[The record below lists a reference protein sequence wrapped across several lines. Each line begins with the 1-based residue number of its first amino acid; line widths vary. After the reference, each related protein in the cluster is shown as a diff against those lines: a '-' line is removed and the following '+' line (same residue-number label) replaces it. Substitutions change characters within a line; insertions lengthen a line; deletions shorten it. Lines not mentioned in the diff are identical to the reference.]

1 MSDERAEAADDAAAE
16 EADPAEGDDHVT
28 DDDIAGAE
36 GSDGSDGSEGG
47 DAPGGDEAAPEE
59 ADAET
64 VGDDDFVRLAYT
76 IRTVSDGRVVDT
88 TDPEVAEESEI
99 DTDEYEFEPRTI
111 ALGAGHVFDAVE
123 DALRGAAAGDTGTVE
138 IPAAGAFGEFDEDQ
152 VRTVSAEKIDE
163 DDRYPGARVTI
174 DGEQG
179 VLETIVGGRAR
190 VDFNHPLAG
199 EDLEYEYELLE
210 VVTDRVEQARGMLG
224 MYLQQEPEVRIETAT
239 EEEEVPVAPDE
250 ADDGEAEGD
259 EDEDEDSDGDDDE
272 PEPAFETREVE
283 SEVLYIEATPQ
294 MTMNQ
299 QWMFSKQQ
307 IAQQLVTRLGIDRV
321 VIEEVID
328 PMAGMGGMMGGM
340 DGMGGMGGGEEI
352 EEALDDVDADEL
364 VEGLEGDVDVDAE

>member
-28 DDDIAGAE
+28 DDDIADADGAADAA
-36 GSDGSDGSEGG
+36 DGTDG
-47 DAPGGDEAAPEE
+47 PDEA
-59 ADAET
+59 DG

-138 IPAAGAFGEFDEDQ
+138 IPAAEAFGEFDEDQ

-163 DDRYPGARVTI
+163 DDRYPGAHVDV
-174 DGEQG
+174 DGDQG
-179 VLETIVGGRAR
+179 IVETIVGGRAR

-210 VVTDRVEQARGMLG
+210 VVTDRVEQAKGMLG
-224 MYLQQEPEVRIETAT
+224 MYLQQEPEVRIETVT
-239 EEEEVPVAPDE
+239 EEEEVPVDPDE
-250 ADDGEAEGD
+250 ADDGDGE
-259 EDEDEDSDGDDDE
+259 DGDDE
-272 PEPAFETREVE
+272 SAVETREVE

-307 IAQQLVTRLGIDRV
+307 IAQQLATRLGIDRV
-321 VIEEVID
+321 VVEEVID
-328 PMAGMGGMMGGM
+328 PMGGMGGMMGGM
-340 DGMGGMGGGEEI
+340 GGMGGPGGEEL
-352 EEALDDVDADEL
+352 EEALDDVDVDADEL
-364 VEGLEGDVDVDAE
+364 VEELEGDVDAE